1 MSADDYEVLHE
12 DFRRKIRFSAAVER
26 LFTGCRWAEGP
37 AYFPAHRALIWSD
50 VPNDRM
56 LRFDETDGSV
66 SVFRGPSNYSNGNTV
81 DRQGRLVT
89 CEHGTRRVTRTEH
102 DGSITV
108 LIDKFEGK
116 PLNAP
121 NDVVVSSDGAIWFT
135 DPLFGNLGNYEG
147 HRITPE
153 LPTQVYRLDPKT
165 GRATVAVSGLGG
177 PDGIAF
183 SPDEKKLYVVDTGLQ
198 TSIGRDSNIRVFDV
212 NGEKL
217 TNERIFVPAFGAAG
231 RSDGVRTDV
240 DGNVWCTL
248 GSGDPN
254 ESGVR
259 CYAPN
264 GDLIGKIHIPETC
277 ANLCFGG
284 KKKNRLFM
292 CGSTSIYA
300 VYVEDVGA
308 QTP

>member
-1 MSADDYEVLHE
+1 M
-12 DFRRKIRFSAAVER
+12 
-26 LFTGCRWAEGP
+26 
-37 AYFPAHRALIWSD
+37 
-50 VPNDRM
+50 
-56 LRFDETDGSV
+56 
-66 SVFRGPSNYSNGNTV
+66 
-81 DRQGRLVT
+81 
-89 CEHGTRRVTRTEH
+89 
-102 DGSITV
+102 
-108 LIDKFEGK
+108 
-116 PLNAP
+116 
-121 NDVVVSSDGAIWFT
+121 
-135 DPLFGNLGNYEG
+135 
-147 HRITPE
+147 
-153 LPTQVYRLDPKT
+153 
-165 GRATVAVSGLGG
+165 
-177 PDGIAF
+177 
-183 SPDEKKLYVVDTGLQ
+183 
-198 TSIGRDSNIRVFDV
+198 

-217 TNERIFVPAFGAAG
+217 TNDRIFVPAFGAVG

-300 VYVEDVGA
+300 VYVEDAGA
-308 QTP
+308 QAP